1 MPSRRRFL
9 STGALI
15 LTLLCGSSV
24 AARQDVTLRYR
35 WTKGD
40 ALRYRVTQQTT
51 TTITGIPGMDNL
63 TIDQSIIQVVKMTVA
78 EVAADG
84 TATLNQSVES
94 FKMNT
99 MSPMFSAGY
108 DSDKPD
114 AATDDLSARLKGV
127 LAPMIGQSYTVVMAP
142 SGEVVKVEGISKLA
156 EKMFSN
162 MSADPAA
169 AGVLDGL
176 KASLSDESMRSL
188 MGQSFAQA
196 PNRPLKIGESWTTEI
211 VQSNPMLGGTITSVK
226 LTLKTVGGDDAKR
239 VATIGLDSS
248 VKQDPAK
255 PGSPNPMGMTLQLST
270 GTGDGEQTFD
280 LAAGRLVR
288 STVRM
293 NLPMS
298 MSGQGPDGTPMNLS
312 TLVKGTTTTELIQ

>member
-1 MPSRRRFL
+1 MPSRLRFL

-15 LTLLCGSSV
+15 LTLLCGSLV

-78 EVAADG
+78 EVAPDG

-99 MSPMFSAGY
+99 ASPMFNAGY
-108 DSDKPD
+108 DSEKPD
-114 AATDDLSARLKGV
+114 AATDDLSARLKAV
-127 LAPMIGQSYTVVMAP
+127 LAPMIGQSYNVVMAP
-142 SGEVVKVEGISKLA
+142 TGEVVKVEGISKLA

-162 MSADPAA
+162 MSADPAS

-196 PNRPLKIGESWTTEI
+196 PNRPLKIGESWTSEI
-211 VQSNPMLGGTITSVK
+211 LQSNPMLGGTITSVK
-226 LTLKTVGGDDAKR
+226 LTLKTVGGDDPKR

-255 PGSPNPMGMTLQLST
+255 PASPNPMGLTLQLST
-270 GTGDGEQTFD
+270 GTGDGEQVFD

>member
-1 MPSRRRFL
+1 
-9 STGALI
+9 
-15 LTLLCGSSV
+15 
-24 AARQDVTLRYR
+24 
-35 WTKGD
+35 
-40 ALRYRVTQQTT
+40 
-51 TTITGIPGMDNL
+51 
-63 TIDQSIIQVVKMTVA
+63 
-78 EVAADG
+78 
-84 TATLNQSVES
+84 
-94 FKMNT
+94 
-99 MSPMFSAGY
+99 
-108 DSDKPD
+108 
-114 AATDDLSARLKGV
+114 
-127 LAPMIGQSYTVVMAP
+127 
-142 SGEVVKVEGISKLA
+142 
-156 EKMFSN
+156 
-162 MSADPAA
+162 
-169 AGVLDGL
+169 
-176 KASLSDESMRSL
+176 
-188 MGQSFAQA
+188 
-196 PNRPLKIGESWTTEI
+196 
-211 VQSNPMLGGTITSVK
+211 MLGGTITSVK